1 VVRPGLAFDEAAVID
16 HARSM
21 LAPYK
26 CPKQVFLVEA
36 LPRNHVGKIE
46 RKKLVL
52 PG

>member
-1 VVRPGLAFDEAAVID
+1 LAFDEAALIQ

-26 CPKQVFLVEA
+26 CPKQVFVVEA
-36 LPRNHVGKIE
+36 LPRNHVGKID
-46 RKKLVL
+46 RKRLT